1 MVMESVKFDIGALVQ
16 ILLMWRILR
25 IVHGVYLA
33 YEMHHHIAH
42 HAEHEH
48 DCGDEDVPYDGV
60 E

>member
-1 MVMESVKFDIGALVQ
+1 MESVKFDIGALVQ
-16 ILLMWRILR
+16 ILLTWRILR